1 MLHRACLLTAALVVS
16 LGTAARGADA
26 RTPAATRV
34 PRLSPAS
41 VWSGMRPVLGGRSAP
56 ILRRRPVPTLPR
68 LAPSAW
74 LQAAAGAG
82 TEAGTKDRLNQD
94 GKGQDSAGGG
104 DLAKA
109 SQNPVGDL
117 ISVPFQNNTNF
128 GIGSFK
134 RTQNVLNIQPVVP
147 IAISP
152 RWNLITRTIIPLINQ
167 PHFEANDGTT
177 FGVGDIN
184 PSLFLTPK
192 KPGKII
198 WGAGPTIFLPTATDQ
213 RLGTGKWSAG
223 PSVVVLAM
231 PGKFVLG
238 VLASNFW
245 SFAGSSGRPGVNT
258 FFSQVFVNYNLPKG
272 WFLSSAPIITANW
285 KAAAGEQWTVP
296 VGGGIGRVTKF
307 GKQPV
312 SITAQAYY
320 NAVRPT
326 GAAEWQLRL
335 QFSLL
340 FPMKH

>member
-1 MLHRACLLTAALVVS
+1 MFHSIFIYAIGLLVA
-16 LGTAARGADA
+16 LGTTLSNADA
-26 RTPAATRV
+26 GTGREGPA
-34 PRLSPAS
+34 PRLSPAR
-41 VWSGMRPVLGGRSAP
+41 VWSAMGAVPVGRSAP
-56 ILRRRPVPTLPR
+56 TLRIRPGPTLPR

-74 LQAAAGAG
+74 LQADAGGSTQNTRDRLIEGVKGKDGAG
-82 TEAGTKDRLNQD
+82 GA
-94 GKGQDSAGGG
+94 A
-104 DLAKA
+104 DLAKT

-128 GIGSFK
+128 GIGPFE
-134 RTQNVLNIQPVVP
+134 RTQNILNIQPVVP
-147 IAISP
+147 ISIS
-152 RWNLITRTIIPLINQ
+152 RKWNLISRTIIPLINQ
-167 PHFEANDGTT
+167 PHFESNDGTT

-184 PSLFLTPK
+184 PTLFLTPK

-198 WGAGPTIFLPTATDQ
+198 WGVGPTVFLPTATDQ

-223 PSVVVLAM
+223 PSFVVLAM

-245 SFAGSSGRPGVNT
+245 SFAGSSGRPEVNS

-285 KAAAGEQWTVP
+285 EAASGEQWTVP

-326 GAAEWQLRL
+326 GSAEWQLRL
-335 QFSLL
+335 QFALL
-340 FPMKH
+340 FPKKN